1 MESDFSPGLMQD
13 SIEALPHDALWV
25 MSKFR
30 KELCVMGYEF
40 LTDHDYEFTDY
51 TSQIRHYKLK

>member
-1 MESDFSPGLMQD
+1 MQD
-13 SIEALPHDALWV
+13 AIEALPHDALWV

-30 KELCVMGYEF
+30 TELCVMGYEF